1 MDRYIRYLI
10 ISFVLMFIMVLIT
23 VFNSH
28 VSVGFL
34 GWLAFLVSGTLLTGT
49 GAFIGRLF
57 LDFVRPDIYLTTGAV
72 DAFYKRLF
80 WSIGLSLSEALL
92 VLWQHRV
99 HVQCTRLRPVQWIRS
114 KFGQI

>member
-10 ISFVLMFIMVLIT
+10 ISFVLMFVMMLVT

-80 WSIGLSLSEALL
+80 WSIGPQFIGGLIGFMATQGFMSN
-92 VLWQHRV
+92 VLGYAQF
-99 HVQCTRLRPVQWIRS
+99 S
-114 KFGQI
+114 G